1 MHTAYSIQ
9 FLYKNTGHLP
19 IKIAILDH
27 RTSLGAS
34 AVLSCD
40 LPCSGC
46 QLLRLPSPDS
56 VTSSDLEWR
65 HPPDCNQHTT
75 YHKEREN
82 LVPQWDFLRYNS
94 WPHWLV
100 LHPARP
106 VRKKTHAV
114 KLSSCHGQHPSYSSA
129 YDCRLKYPAHRFHTW
144 FGFILSNKQNNTRW
158 LIQTPNFQP
167 VFGSKTPQKI
177 AMLPPK
183 TLRLV
188 PRHPHVKDLMS
199 MVQAESPGVAS
210 GSNVS
215 HPTVKRIQ
223 PLKLPGRCDRLLC
236 WPYQVESRTTVA
248 TKNVC
253 HLPLYE
259 SGRGRLVKSLDTST
273 QERIDVTHI
282 SFQNVWV
289 GDLCSCSC
297 RRVLEKIS
305 LGRGNWMHRYQLGT
319 TCTTYT
325 QGFLL
330 THWSRSKPFFIHTCS
345 DSELQCKYRFTW
357 KIWSKLKGA
366 SKHAGQHP

>member
-46 QLLRLPSPDS
+46 QLLRLPSPDIPPTAIDTQRITRS
-56 VTSSDLEWR
+56 EKIRCLSEISCAIIPGHIGWYCIQRGQSERKRMLWSCQAVRDNIRHIQVLTIVAWNIPRTDFTLDLDSSFQTSK
-65 HPPDCNQHTT
+65 TT
-75 YHKEREN
+75 
-82 LVPQWDFLRYNS
+82 
-94 WPHWLV
+94 PHD
-100 LHPARP
+100 
-106 VRKKTHAV
+106 
-114 KLSSCHGQHPSYSSA
+114 SSQAPS
-129 YDCRLKYPAHRFHTW
+129 
-144 FGFILSNKQNNTRW
+144 
-158 LIQTPNFQP
+158 FQP

-177 AMLPPK
+177 AFLPPK

-236 WPYQVESRTTVA
+236 WPYQVESRDNCCN
-248 TKNVC
+248 KKSF
-253 HLPLYE
+253 PLALIRKRKGE
-259 SGRGRLVKSLDTST
+259 
-273 QERIDVTHI
+273 
-282 SFQNVWV
+282 
-289 GDLCSCSC
+289 
-297 RRVLEKIS
+297 
-305 LGRGNWMHRYQLGT
+305 
-319 TCTTYT
+319 TC
-325 QGFLL
+325 
-330 THWSRSKPFFIHTCS
+330 
-345 DSELQCKYRFTW
+345 
-357 KIWSKLKGA
+357 
-366 SKHAGQHP
+366 